1 MLSPFNDFSLFHFK
15 AEELAN
21 FYFGFNGWN
30 SEILYHQLEEQQQN
44 EHTYATAVRLSFKK
58 EKDQKVE
65 GVGLSKAKFKNAT
78 EKSSQLAMAQ
88 KNSKYAA
95 MLNAF
100 SKVIIVLVHTDNKMK
115 VTSRIDYTKND
126 PFYYNSL
133 WDNKPIIEV
142 QELEDEPELEI

>member
-1 MLSPFNDFSLFHFK
+1 M
-15 AEELAN
+15 AN
-21 FYFGFNGWN
+21 FYFGFNGWS

-44 EHTYATAVRLSFKK
+44 EHTFATAVRLYLK
-58 EKDQKVE
+58 ENGQKVE

-88 KNSKYAA
+88 KNSKSAA

-133 WDNKPIIEV
+133 WENKPIIEV
-142 QELEDEPELEI
+142 QELEEEPELEI